1 MRPPEQWT
9 VNDPLDFSKDGP
21 KELEAFLIRN
31 LPEGE
36 AHYHAENVGL
46 SLSALRDD
54 PNPRVRWRDFLRVAA
69 RQGLLRRFLDEI
81 ISKPEYA
88 GLASTLRQWL

>member
-1 MRPPEQWT
+1 M
-9 VNDPLDFSKDGP
+9 
-21 KELEAFLIRN
+21 IRN
-31 LPEGE
+31 LPEGK

-69 RQGLLRRFLDEI
+69 RQGILRRFLDEI
-81 ISKPEYA
+81 ISKHEYA
-88 GLASTLRQWL
+88 GLASTLGEWLKVAARTMVTVPPPISRSQA